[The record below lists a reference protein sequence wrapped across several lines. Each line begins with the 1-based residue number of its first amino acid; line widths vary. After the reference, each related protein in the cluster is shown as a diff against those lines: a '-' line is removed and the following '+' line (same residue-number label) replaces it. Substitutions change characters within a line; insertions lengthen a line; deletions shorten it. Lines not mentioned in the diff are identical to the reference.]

1 MLCIIFQ
8 RQRHTIQE
16 EFLNYAFKGIFM
28 QKCGDMHK
36 RPINSKCPFGSPQSI
51 ESDSEN
57 VTVPG
62 ASGVSVQSDDSTA
75 LNVQILAELKSLGGR
90 MTAMEDR
97 MAKSEQQE
105 VDQRSNASGTQAA
118 AASTSDSSRL
128 EQVVV
133 PSMAALQGSSHIQA
147 EVDRRIRHLTDLN
160 EAGKLKSQRG
170 GNDTIFVKRQVPW
183 PQNFVL
189 GGNNKTRLLYNNLNW
204 TQWISGFAMIAR
216 EEHNIAIKMP
226 CSIT

>member
-1 MLCIIFQ
+1 
-8 RQRHTIQE
+8 
-16 EFLNYAFKGIFM
+16 
-28 QKCGDMHK
+28 MHK
-36 RPINSKCPFGSPQSI
+36 RPINSKCPFVSPHTV
-51 ESDSEN
+51 ESESES

-62 ASGVSVQSDDSTA
+62 VSGISVQSDDSTA

-105 VDQRSNASGTQAA
+105 VNQRSSEAA
-118 AASTSDSSRL
+118 AAPTSDSSRL

-133 PSMAALQGSSHIQA
+133 PSVAALQGSSHIQA

-170 GNDTIFVKRQVPW
+170 GSDTIFVKRHVPW

-189 GGNNKTRLLYNNLNW
+189 GGNNKSRLSYDNLNW
-204 TQWISGFAMIAR
+204 T
-216 EEHNIAIKMP
+216 
-226 CSIT
+226 